1 MSIATEPR
9 PVPAPR
15 PPRPQHVLEV
25 LSTER
30 LTPRMVRL
38 RLGGEG
44 FATFAPNAWTD
55 AYVKLVFVPAELGLE
70 PPYDLAHLRE
80 ALPPEQRPVT
90 RTYSVRAVE
99 ERAIV
104 LDFVVHGDE
113 GLAGPW
119 AAAAQPGDRIA
130 LHGPGGGYA
139 PDAEADHHLLVGDES
154 ALPAISAA
162 LEALPADARGIALVE
177 VHDADDELAI
187 DHPDGVELRWIH
199 RGAPT
204 PATVPT
210 LAEAVAA
217 LEWPEGRVQAFVHG
231 ERESV
236 KALRDVLF
244 QQRGLSRGQ
253 VSISGYWA
261 QGRTEDRFQAEKREP
276 IGVILPP
283 EA

>member
-1 MSIATEPR
+1 MSIAEPPRAPSAER
-9 PVPAPR
+9 PA
-15 PPRPQHVLEV
+15 RPQHVLEV
-25 LSTER
+25 LSAER
-30 LTPRMVRL
+30 IAPRMVRL

-44 FATFAPNAWTD
+44 LRTFAPNGWTD
-55 AYVKLVFVPAELGLE
+55 AYVKLLFVPGAVGVE
-70 PPYDLAHLRE
+70 PPYDLAHLRA

-90 RTYSVRAVE
+90 RTYTVRAVE
-99 ERAIV
+99 EGAIV
-104 LDFVVHGDE
+104 LDVVVHGDA

-119 AAAAQPGDRIA
+119 AAAASPGDRIA

-139 PDAEADHHLLVGDES
+139 PDASADWHLLVGDES
-154 ALPAISAA
+154 ALPAIAAA
-162 LEALPADARGIALVE
+162 LAALPADARGVALVE

-187 DHPDGVELRWIH
+187 AHPAGVDLRWLH
-199 RGAPT
+199 RGDPGPT
-204 PATVPT
+204 TIRT
-210 LAEAVAA
+210 LADAVAA
-217 LEWPEGRVQAFVHG
+217 LEWPEGRVHAFVHG

-236 KALRDVLF
+236 KALRDELF
-244 QQRGLSRGQ
+244 ARRGLSRAQ